1 MFCLNRWLNEY
12 NELTLFNNKFMS
24 KLLES
29 VILRNFGLFN
39 IIVYLYD
46 TTLTYVCRLGNIF
59 RIHFY
64 ILRLMGFRFYQ
75 YFFESSATSF
85 DYIRNRTTLQSHFT
99 RVLKFTLVAKNV
111 DCHGVFR
118 DQNLNQYRR
127 ILQKKHLHD
136 WKVRDTGNFVCP
148 ISYR

>member
-46 TTLTYVCRLGNIF
+46 TTLTSFCGLGNIF

-75 YFFESSATSF
+75 YFSESSATSF

-99 RVLKFTLVAKNV
+99 RVLKFTLVAKKMSIV
-111 DCHGVFR
+111 MAS
-118 DQNLNQYRR
+118 
-127 ILQKKHLHD
+127 
-136 WKVRDTGNFVCP
+136 FV
-148 ISYR
+148 IKI

>member
-29 VILRNFGLFN
+29 VILRNFSLFN

-75 YFFESSATSF
+75 YFSESSATSF

-99 RVLKFTLVAKNV
+99 RVLKFTLVAKKMSIV
-111 DCHGVFR
+111 MAS
-118 DQNLNQYRR
+118 
-127 ILQKKHLHD
+127 
-136 WKVRDTGNFVCP
+136 FV
-148 ISYR
+148 IKI

>member
-1 MFCLNRWLNEY
+1 MFCLNWWLNEY
-12 NELTLFNNKFMS
+12 TELTLLNNKLPLKF
-24 KLLES
+24 LES
-29 VILRNFGLFN
+29 VIFRKYCLRN
-39 IIVYLYD
+39 
-46 TTLTYVCRLGNIF
+46 TTLTSFCSLGNIF

-75 YFFESSATSF
+75 YFSESSATSF

-99 RVLKFTLVAKNV
+99 RVLKFKLVAKNV

-127 ILQKKHLHD
+127 VLQKKTFAWLEST
-136 WKVRDTGNFVCP
+136 W
-148 ISYR
+148 YRKLCFPCII